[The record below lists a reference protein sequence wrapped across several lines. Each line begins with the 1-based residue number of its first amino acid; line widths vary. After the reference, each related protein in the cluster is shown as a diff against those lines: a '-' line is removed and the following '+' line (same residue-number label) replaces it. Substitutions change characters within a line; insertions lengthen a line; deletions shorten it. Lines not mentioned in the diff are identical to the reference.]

1 MTAPSRDVRHIRLGL
16 TNEELRCLR
25 ILTLEFDR
33 SNDIDLH
40 DGFKNDWSTFG
51 ESFTESTLSGE
62 SESKFG
68 RIDLMS
74 SSVLENEFA
83 TRNRVS
89 SENTSFERIVET
101 LWNKSNFSAES
112 AG

>member
-1 MTAPSRDVRHIRLGL
+1 
-16 TNEELRCLR
+16 
-25 ILTLEFDR
+25 LEFDG

-51 ESFTESTLSGE
+51 EGFTERTLSGE

-74 SSVLENEFA
+74 GSVL
-83 TRNRVS
+83 
-89 SENTSFERIVET
+89 
-101 LWNKSNFSAES
+101 
-112 AG
+112 

>member
-1 MTAPSRDVRHIRLGL
+1 M
-16 TNEELRCLR
+16 
-25 ILTLEFDR
+25 EFDR

-68 RIDLMS
+68 RIDLMR